1 MNNITLVLFLGCVSI
16 LPAQTLIRI
25 GTVTDGGNSE
35 WKAQRDMFVSE
46 LTKVTEGEFTLQ
58 FPENK
63 QLSGN
68 SSVDVTHQQIDT
80 LENDSD
86 VDMVLLIGGISGQL
100 ALKKK
105 SLRKPTFAPF
115 IYNVT
120 LSGLTQSGNFSSI
133 KNLNYLT
140 DESTLQDEI
149 RTFQHIVPFRHLVI
163 VVDESQ
169 YRLFSKTTEQAILR
183 SKQEGVELS
192 FITVAQSDDRLISKI
207 PSKAE
212 AVMLAPL
219 PRFSVRDKKA
229 LYSGL
234 IERKLPTY
242 ALGENSR
249 VKEGILLSQTLP
261 SDSVQ
266 RARSTALNMLA
277 VMRGEKAEK
286 QPVLF
291 EQKRSAYIN
300 MATARSIG
308 IFPKYNVLENAVV
321 INAEEEKG
329 QKLTF
334 DTIAKEAIHANLGII
349 AGQLGVETHQEN
361 VAEVRSVLFPHIIG
375 ELSYSQLN
383 RENVYVESGFYAEKS
398 TSGALKIQQILFS
411 EKALA
416 NLEIQKELHIAVE
429 EQQRTL
435 ELEVIKQ
442 ASTMFLNMLVAQ
454 TQYRIETDN
463 LTLTR
468 NNLELAKGRVEA
480 GTTDMSDVYYW
491 QSAIA
496 GVRQSVLHAKAEVE
510 KAKDALN
517 RILNRNIGDRF
528 GVDSVSMDDPAIR
541 KNLDALLEMLTDESR
556 YNAVEKFL
564 LDEGLSRSSELRQ
577 LSAQLSAQKRQLL
590 SEERAYY
597 SPDVVMAA
605 EASHVFDE
613 TRNKAA
619 GISLEDK
626 TDWQA
631 GVKLT
636 FPLYE
641 GGGRSARN
649 SRARLNL
656 QQTQVRYNDTK
667 QSIEQRIRSD
677 LHTIGASYPSIAL
690 AAEAAMAARK
700 SFEIVRENY
709 AQGTRS
715 MSDLLTAQNNTL
727 VAEQSAT
734 NTLYRFMIDTLQLQ
748 RDISNF
754 DLLLDDTK
762 QTDLVTRMR
771 ESALN
776 VDMVMRENQNRQGR
790 E

>member
-1 MNNITLVLFLGCVSI
+1 MKNIAVVLLLGYFS
-16 LPAQTLIRI
+16 LLSAQSLIRI
-25 GTVTDGGNSE
+25 GTLTDGSNPE
-35 WKAQRDMFVSE
+35 WKAQRDTFVSE
-46 LTKVTEGEFTLQ
+46 LAKVAEGEFILR
-58 FPENK
+58 FPKNK

-68 SSVDVTHQQIDT
+68 FSVDATKQQIDA
-80 LENDSD
+80 LENDPD
-86 VDMVLLIGGISGQL
+86 VDMVLLIGGISSQL
-100 ALKKK
+100 ALSKDN
-105 SLRKPTFAPF
+105 LRKPTFAPF

-149 RTFQHIVPFRHLVI
+149 RTFQRIVPFRHLLI
-163 VVDESQ
+163 LADESQ
-169 YRLFSKTTEQAILR
+169 YRLFSKTTEQAIR
-183 SKQEGVELS
+183 QSQQDGVELS
-192 FITVAQSDDRLISKI
+192 FLTVGQSDDRLVSKI
-207 PSKAE
+207 PPNID

-219 PRFSVRDKKA
+219 PRLSEKDKKI
-229 LYSGL
+229 LYAGL

-242 ALGENSR
+242 ALGESSR
-249 VKEGILLSQTLP
+249 VKEGILLSQTRS
-261 SDSVQ
+261 SDTVK

-286 QPVLF
+286 QPVVF
-291 EQKRSAYIN
+291 AQKRSLYIN

-308 IFPKYNVLENAVV
+308 IFPQYKVLENAVV
-321 INAEEEKG
+321 INSEEEKEP
-329 QKLTF
+329 KLTF
-334 DTIAKEAIHANLGII
+334 DTVAKGAIHANLGII
-349 AGQLGVETHQEN
+349 AGQLGVESNLEN
-361 VAEVRSVLFPHIIG
+361 VAEVRSVLFPHISG

-383 RENVYVESGFYAEKS
+383 RDNVYVENGFYAEKS
-398 TSGALKIQQILFS
+398 ASGALKVQQILFS

-454 TQYRIETDN
+454 TQYRIQTDN
-463 LTLTR
+463 LSLTR

-491 QSAIA
+491 ESAIA
-496 GVRQSVLHAKAEVE
+496 AARQNVLYAKAEVD

-528 GVDSVSMDDPAIR
+528 AVDSVSMDDPAIR
-541 KNLDALLEMLTDESR
+541 KNLDAVLEILTDENR
-556 YNAVEKFL
+556 YNGVEKFL
-564 LDEGLSRSSELRQ
+564 VEEGLSRSGELRQ

-597 SPDVVMAA
+597 SPDVVVAA
-605 EASHVFDE
+605 EASRVFDE

-631 GVKLT
+631 GVKLSL
-636 FPLYE
+636 PLYE
-641 GGGRSARN
+641 GGGRSARS

-656 QQTQVRYNDTK
+656 QQTQVRYSDTK
-667 QSIEQRIRSD
+667 LTIEQRIRSD

-690 AAEAAMAARK
+690 AAESAAAARK
-700 SFEIVRENY
+700 SFNIVRENY

-715 MSDLLTAQNNTL
+715 VSDLLTAQNNAL

-734 NTLYRFMIDTLQLQ
+734 TTRYRFLIDTLQLQ

-762 QTDLVTRMR
+762 PTSLVSRMR
-771 ESALN
+771 AFALHP
-776 VDMVMRENQNRQGR
+776 DTSKRENQNRQGN